1 MLNRID
7 TIKKISSA
15 VGLYFVFQS
24 ASALEPLD
32 NVALSKATAQDGL
45 TITLQNI
52 APNARLIW
60 IDNTGV
66 NASDGILNPVDY
78 GFINPSSAGAVMFGD
93 GTRAG
98 NFRISEGTTVLKLDT
113 DAGNGA
119 PFLNINIDLPDDLNI
134 QTGDIFVAERKTDG
148 SYVGTTKIMRDMR
161 IDIGGLEMNVQL
173 GSSPQ
178 GSMLVAYG
186 TVNDGIKI
194 SNFGLIGAQSAGE
207 EYGIGASEIKIKDA
221 GSSQDL
227 TINGSSVNVTQEG
240 LVLKPSAGKVVDIL
254 MQDFKLGNLASMD
267 NSIGDVALKGL
278 QIGNHTITIT
288 GH

>member
-1 MLNRID
+1 MTLVISLCGALNN
-7 TIKKISSA
+7 
-15 VGLYFVFQS
+15 VY
-24 ASALEPLD
+24 ALEPLD
-32 NVALSKATAQDGL
+32 NDALSKASAQDGL

-134 QTGDIFVAERKTDG
+134 QTGDIFVATRETDG
-148 SYVGTTKIMRDMR
+148 SYTNQTKIMKDMR
-161 IDIGGLEMNVQL
+161 IDIGGLELNVQL
-173 GSSPQ
+173 GNSAQ
-178 GSMLVAYG
+178 GHMLLAYG

-227 TINGSSVNVTQEG
+227 TINGASVNVTQEG
-240 LVLKPSAGKVVDIL
+240 LVLKPSTGKVVDIL